1 METTAANDDNVA
13 PFLVEGGIIWVAFNW
28 DSLQLSVS
36 TDIRENIFVHRTSST
51 VRDIT
56 PAPKSKN
63 AKIGINNGERK
74 LKRWWLFTRY
84 HWYSLFV
91 MTPAQSYCPVE
102 RYNVLLLTTAN
113 SRNRVIART
122 SYSIRSIREFDNVL
136 RGIIRWPDMVEI
148 KLAKNELAGEW
159 WSGIT
164 IWNVQSKEKWNK
176 NNSTSNM

>member
-1 METTAANDDNVA
+1 
-13 PFLVEGGIIWVAFNW
+13 
-28 DSLQLSVS
+28 
-36 TDIRENIFVHRTSST
+36 
-51 VRDIT
+51 
-56 PAPKSKN
+56 
-63 AKIGINNGERK
+63 
-74 LKRWWLFTRY
+74 
-84 HWYSLFV
+84 

-164 IWNVQSKEKWNK
+164 IWNVQSKEK
-176 NNSTSNM
+176 